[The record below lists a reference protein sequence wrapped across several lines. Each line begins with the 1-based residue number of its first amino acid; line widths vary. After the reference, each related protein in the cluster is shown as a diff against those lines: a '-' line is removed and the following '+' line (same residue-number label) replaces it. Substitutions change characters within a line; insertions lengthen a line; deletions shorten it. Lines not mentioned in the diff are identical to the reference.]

1 MRSLVLAERGV
12 FRTTG
17 PATLA
22 AAGAA
27 ARIGAETDLLVA
39 GAEDGYLERAVSE
52 AARIQGISNVLFSAA
67 AHYADPSPE
76 NIAALA
82 ESAASRYSH
91 ILAPSTAFW
100 RSALPR
106 LAALLGVAQI
116 SDVVAVESPEIF
128 THSVYS
134 GSALVRVR
142 PSDAIKLMTV
152 RTSAFKP
159 AAREEEGKEERA
171 RIVRIPALP
180 DQALSRIVSRKAGE
194 DEGKGGRPGLT
205 AARAVVTGGRG
216 LGSAE
221 AYRRLLEPLAER
233 LGAALGA
240 TRAAVDSGFASH
252 DRQIGQTGKTV
263 APRLYVAAGLSGAIQ
278 HLAGMRDSRIIVA
291 INSDADAPI
300 FQVADCG
307 LVADAASAIPELLE
321 ALGDAPHISG

>member
-1 MRSLVLAERGV
+1 MD
-12 FRTTG
+12 G

-22 AAGAA
+22 AVGAA
-27 ARIGAETDLLVA
+27 SRIGAETDLLVA
-39 GAEDGYLERAVSE
+39 GTEDEHLERALSE
-52 AARIQGISNVLFSAA
+52 AARIRGISNVLFSTAA
-67 AHYADPSPE
+67 YYADPSPE
-76 NIAALA
+76 NIAALTR
-82 ESAASRYSH
+82 SVASRYSH

-100 RSALPR
+100 KSALPR

-116 SDVVAVESPEIF
+116 SDIVAVESPEIF
-128 THSVYS
+128 VRLIYS

-142 PSDAIKLMTV
+142 PSDAIKVMTV

-159 AAREEEGKEERA
+159 AAKEGEGAK
-171 RIVRIPALP
+171 ITLIPALP

-194 DEGKGGRPGLT
+194 GEEEGGRPGLT

-221 AYRRLLEPLAER
+221 AYWRLLEPLADR

-240 TRAAVDSGFASH
+240 TRAAVDGGFASN
-252 DRQIGQTGKTV
+252 DMQIGQTGKTV

-278 HLAGMRDSRIIVA
+278 HLAGMRDSQIVVA

-307 LVADAASAIPELLE
+307 LVADVASAIPELLE
-321 ALGDAPHISG
+321 ALGDTAHISG